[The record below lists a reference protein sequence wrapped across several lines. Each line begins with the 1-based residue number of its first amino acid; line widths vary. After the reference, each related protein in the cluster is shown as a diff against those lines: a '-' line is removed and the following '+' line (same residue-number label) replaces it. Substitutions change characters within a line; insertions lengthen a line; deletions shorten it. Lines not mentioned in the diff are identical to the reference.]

1 MTVPNGSARLLP
13 MVASNRRRRI
23 EIKSDKIEIG
33 PQRLT
38 IYEIARIIGARAAQI
53 ANGAPI
59 LVSLAELNL
68 SDPREIDI
76 ARKELE
82 MKVLPITVQ
91 RWLPD
96 GRYQNIPIQWLNLE
110 EGI

>member
-1 MTVPNGSARLLP
+1 
-13 MVASNRRRRI
+13 MVAFSKRKKH

-33 PQRLT
+33 PTRLT

-59 LVSLAELNL
+59 LISLVGLDT
-68 SDPREIDI
+68 SKIKEIDI
-76 ARKELE
+76 AKKELE
-82 MKVLPITVQ
+82 LRALPITVQ

-96 GRYQNIPIQWLNLE
+96 GRYQNIPIQWLSYE

>member
-1 MTVPNGSARLLP
+1 
-13 MVASNRRRRI
+13 MVAFSKRKRV
-23 EIKSDKIEIG
+23 EIKSNKIEIG
-33 PQRLT
+33 PPRLT

-59 LVSLAELNL
+59 LISLAEFNL
-68 SDPREIDI
+68 TNLKEIDI
-76 ARKELE
+76 ARRELE
-82 MKVLPITVQ
+82 LKVLPITVQ

-110 EGI
+110 KGI

>member
-1 MTVPNGSARLLP
+1 
-13 MVASNRRRRI
+13 MVAFGKRKRI

-33 PQRLT
+33 PPRLT
-38 IYEIARIIGARAAQI
+38 IYETARIIGARAAQI

-59 LVSLAELNL
+59 LISLIELKGSKLN
-68 SDPREIDI
+68 EIDI
-76 ARKELE
+76 AKKELE
-82 MKVLPITVQ
+82 KGVLPITVQ

-96 GRYQNIPIQWLNLE
+96 GRYQNIPIQWLSYS